1 MSAVFKREFK
11 SYFNNPVGYVCVAAL
26 AALYGFFFY
35 QVMLMGSSSYVGNIY
50 YTIFTYG
57 MMIVPILTMRTFS
70 EDRKNKTD
78 QALLTAPVN
87 VSGIVMGKFFSA
99 FAIYAIATL
108 MGVLPALA
116 LSAFATLPW
125 GIIIGNVIGTLLY
138 GGAMISIGVFI
149 SSLTVSQVIAALV
162 TFAIYLM
169 LLFQI
174 LKLFHFLLSYK
185 QTEKFFAGKNKE
197 KLVVTGNPVRPAFY
211 SASAKKGRDFL
222 GLEEVTDKP
231 VLVVIGGSLG
241 AKQINE
247 LIYQNIEFL
256 CEHFIVVHQTG
267 AGNEVPI
274 TEKVANDSYKP
285 YSFIYGEMPDVLAAA
300 DIILSRAGAN
310 SLWECAVLKK
320 PMVLVPLC
328 GSGTRGD
335 QVENARFF
343 EENNAATVLLGEDA
357 DSQHLQDALIKMLDE
372 STRKNFAESCSA
384 LKDSIPPAKRIA
396 DLLYTEVVSK

>member
-149 SSLTVSQVIAALV
+149 SSLTVSQVIAALG
-162 TFAIYLM
+162 TFAISLM
-169 LLFQI
+169 LLF
-174 LKLFHFLLSYK
+174 
-185 QTEKFFAGKNKE
+185 
-197 KLVVTGNPVRPAFY
+197 
-211 SASAKKGRDFL
+211 
-222 GLEEVTDKP
+222 
-231 VLVVIGGSLG
+231 
-241 AKQINE
+241 
-247 LIYQNIEFL
+247 IE
-256 CEHFIVVHQTG
+256 
-267 AGNEVPI
+267 N
-274 TEKVANDSYKP
+274 
-285 YSFIYGEMPDVLAAA
+285 LAASSG
-300 DIILSRAGAN
+300 IVGTIVKWISFTSRYYTFTQGIFNIPSCVYFISIMAIF
-310 SLWECAVLKK
+310 C
-320 PMVLVPLC
+320 
-328 GSGTRGD
+328 
-335 QVENARFF
+335 FF
-343 EENNAATVLLGEDA
+343 TMRK
-357 DSQHLQDALIKMLDE
+357 IE
-372 STRKNFAESCSA
+372 SRRWN
-384 LKDSIPPAKRIA
+384 
-396 DLLYTEVVSK
+396 